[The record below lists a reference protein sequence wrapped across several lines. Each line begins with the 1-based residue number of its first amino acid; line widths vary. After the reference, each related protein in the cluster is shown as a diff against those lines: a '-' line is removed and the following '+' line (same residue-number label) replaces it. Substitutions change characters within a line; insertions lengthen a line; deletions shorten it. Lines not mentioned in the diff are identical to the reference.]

1 MVGSAPRLF
10 GSSEI
15 GRNKVTESVKL
26 LKVCV
31 YFGCLHLTEDA
42 PSAKPNCGLI
52 NLCIEGAKASQQE
65 LCTGFRCNLCQ
76 NVNAPVPRWIWRSS

>member
-10 GSSEI
+10 GRLEI

-31 YFGCLHLTEDA
+31 YFGCLHLIEDS
-42 PSAKPNCGLI
+42 PFAKPNYGLI
-52 NLCIEGAKASQQE
+52 NLCMDRFKSKPAGVVHWLQ
-65 LCTGFRCNLCQ
+65 
-76 NVNAPVPRWIWRSS
+76 V